1 MPNSH
6 FIANFAPGT
15 VRCAAAVP
23 QLNNGNN
30 MAELTNQQKKDWA
43 KTLYLRENLTQQE
56 IADRVG
62 VSRVSVSNWIRTG
75 KWEEQRTALTLTREE
90 QVRSL
95 YRQVAAINKAIEE
108 RPEGE
113 RFANTTEADI
123 IGKLSKSIK
132 QMETEVGIADVI
144 SVLTKFIEFLRPVD
158 LEKAKDVT
166 RLADAFIK
174 TLL

>member
-1 MPNSH
+1 
-6 FIANFAPGT
+6 
-15 VRCAAAVP
+15 
-23 QLNNGNN
+23 
-30 MAELTNQQKKDWA
+30 MAKDLTNQQKKDWA
-43 KTLYLRENLTQQE
+43 KTLYLRESLTQQE

-95 YRQVAAINKAIEE
+95 YRQVAAINRSIED

-113 RFANTTEADI
+113 RFATTTEADI

-132 QMETEVGIADVI
+132 QMETEVGIADVV
-144 SVLTKFIEFLRPVD
+144 SVLTRFIEFLRPVD
-158 LEKAKDVT
+158 IEKAKEVT

>member
-1 MPNSH
+1 
-6 FIANFAPGT
+6 
-15 VRCAAAVP
+15 
-23 QLNNGNN
+23 
-30 MAELTNQQKKDWA
+30 MADLTNQQKRDWA
-43 KTLYLRENLTQQE
+43 KTLSLRENLTQQE

-62 VSRVSVSNWIRTG
+62 VSRVTVSNWVNKN

-95 YRQVAAINKAIEE
+95 YRQVAAINRAIEE

-113 RFANTTEADI
+113 RFATSAEADI

-132 QMETEVGIADVI
+132 QLEMEVGIADVV
-144 SVLTKFIEFLRPVD
+144 SVITKFIEFLRPVD
-158 LEKAKDVT
+158 LQKAKDIT
-166 RLADAFIK
+166 SLADAFIK

>member
-1 MPNSH
+1 
-6 FIANFAPGT
+6 
-15 VRCAAAVP
+15 
-23 QLNNGNN
+23 
-30 MAELTNQQKKDWA
+30 MADLTNQQKRDWA

-62 VSRVSVSNWIRTG
+62 VSRVTVSNWVNKN

-95 YRQVAAINKAIEE
+95 YRQVAAITRAIEE

-113 RFANTTEADI
+113 RFAPSAEADI

-132 QMETEVGIADVI
+132 QLEMEVGIADVV
-144 SVLTKFIEFLRPVD
+144 SVITKFIEFLRPVD
-158 LEKAKDVT
+158 LQKAKDIT
-166 RLADAFIK
+166 SLADAFIK

>member
-1 MPNSH
+1 
-6 FIANFAPGT
+6 
-15 VRCAAAVP
+15 
-23 QLNNGNN
+23 

-62 VSRVSVSNWIRTG
+62 ASRVSVSNWIRSG

-90 QVRSL
+90 QVRAL
-95 YRQVAAINKAIEE
+95 YRQVAAINRAIEQ

-113 RFANTTEADI
+113 RFATAPEADI
-123 IGKLSKSIK
+123 IGKLSKAIK
-132 QMETEVGIADVI
+132 QMETEVGIAEVV
-144 SVLTKFIEFLRPVD
+144 SVMTNFINFMRPVD
-158 LEKAKDVT
+158 LDKAKDIT
-166 RLADAFIK
+166 RLADAYIK

>member
-1 MPNSH
+1 MPQRPINNTNS
-6 FIANFAPGT
+6 
-15 VRCAAAVP
+15 
-23 QLNNGNN
+23 
-30 MAELTNQQKKDWA
+30 MADLTNQQKRDWA

-62 VSRVSVSNWIRTG
+62 VSRVTVSNWVNKN

-95 YRQVAAINKAIEE
+95 YRQVAAINRAIEE

-113 RFANTTEADI
+113 RFATSAEADI

-132 QMETEVGIADVI
+132 QLEMEVGIADVV
-144 SVLTKFIEFLRPVD
+144 SVITKFIEFLRPVD
-158 LEKAKDVT
+158 LQKAKDIT
-166 RLADAFIK
+166 SLADAFIK

>member
-6 FIANFAPGT
+6 FIATFAQNFI
-15 VRCAAAVP
+15 V
-23 QLNNGNN
+23 

-95 YRQVAAINKAIEE
+95 YRQGAAINKAIEE

>member
-1 MPNSH
+1 
-6 FIANFAPGT
+6 
-15 VRCAAAVP
+15 
-23 QLNNGNN
+23 
-30 MAELTNQQKKDWA
+30 MAKDLTNQQKKDWA
-43 KTLYLRENLTQQE
+43 KTLYLRESLTQQE

-95 YRQVAAINKAIEE
+95 YRQVAAINRSIED

-113 RFANTTEADI
+113 RFATTTEADI

-132 QMETEVGIADVI
+132 QMETEVGIADVV
-144 SVLTKFIEFLRPVD
+144 SVLTRFIEFLRPVD
-158 LEKAKDVT
+158 IEKAKDVT

>member
-1 MPNSH
+1 
-6 FIANFAPGT
+6 
-15 VRCAAAVP
+15 
-23 QLNNGNN
+23 

-62 VSRVSVSNWIRTG
+62 VSRVSVSNWIRSG

-95 YRQVAAINKAIEE
+95 YRQVANINKAIEE

-113 RFANTTEADI
+113 RFASTTEADI

-132 QMETEVGIADVI
+132 QMETEVGIADVV
-144 SVLTKFIEFLRPVD
+144 SVLTKFIEWLRPLD

-166 RLADAFIK
+166 RLADSFIK

>member
-1 MPNSH
+1 
-6 FIANFAPGT
+6 
-15 VRCAAAVP
+15 
-23 QLNNGNN
+23 
-30 MAELTNQQKKDWA
+30 MADLTNQQKRDWA

-62 VSRVSVSNWIRTG
+62 VSRVTVSNWVNKN

-95 YRQVAAINKAIEE
+95 YRQVAAINRAIEE

-113 RFANTTEADI
+113 RFATSAEADI

-132 QMETEVGIADVI
+132 QLEMEVGIADVV
-144 SVLTKFIEFLRPVD
+144 SVITKFIEFLRPVD
-158 LEKAKDVT
+158 IEKAKDVT

>member
-1 MPNSH
+1 LPNSH
-6 FIANFAPGT
+6 FIATFAQIFI
-15 VRCAAAVP
+15 V
-23 QLNNGNN
+23 

-62 VSRVSVSNWIRTG
+62 ASRVSVSNWIRTG

-113 RFANTTEADI
+113 RFATPSEADI
-123 IGKLSKSIK
+123 IGKLSKAIK

>member
-1 MPNSH
+1 
-6 FIANFAPGT
+6 
-15 VRCAAAVP
+15 
-23 QLNNGNN
+23 
-30 MAELTNQQKKDWA
+30 MATELTNQQKKDWA

-62 VSRVSVSNWIRTG
+62 VSRVSVSNWIRQN

-90 QVRSL
+90 QVRAL
-95 YRQVAAINKAIEE
+95 YRQVAEINKAIEQ

-113 RFANTTEADI
+113 RFATSAEADI
-123 IGKLSKSIK
+123 IGKLSKAIR
-132 QMETEVGIADVI
+132 QMETEVGISDVI
-144 SVLTKFIEFLRPVD
+144 SVMTGFINFLRPID

-166 RLADAFIK
+166 RLCDAYIK

>member
-1 MPNSH
+1 MS
-6 FIANFAPGT
+6 
-15 VRCAAAVP
+15 R
-23 QLNNGNN
+23 
-30 MAELTNQQKKDWA
+30 ELTNKQKKEWA

-62 VSRVSVSNWIRTG
+62 ASRVSVSKWVRDG
-75 KWEEQRTALTLTREE
+75 KWEEQRAGITLTREE
-90 QVRSL
+90 QIRSL

-113 RFANTTEADI
+113 RFATSAEADI

-144 SVLTKFIEFLRPVD
+144 SVMTRFIDFLRPVD
-158 LEKAKDVT
+158 IQKAKEAT

-174 TLL
+174 SIL

>member
-1 MPNSH
+1 
-6 FIANFAPGT
+6 
-15 VRCAAAVP
+15 
-23 QLNNGNN
+23 

-43 KTLYLRENLTQQE
+43 KTLYLRESLTQQE

-95 YRQVAAINKAIEE
+95 YRQVANINKAIEE

-113 RFANTTEADI
+113 RFATTAEADI

>member
-1 MPNSH
+1 
-6 FIANFAPGT
+6 
-15 VRCAAAVP
+15 
-23 QLNNGNN
+23 
-30 MAELTNQQKKDWA
+30 MATELTNQQKKDWA

-62 VSRVSVSNWIRTG
+62 VSRVSVSNWIRQN

-90 QVRSL
+90 QVRAL
-95 YRQVAAINKAIEE
+95 YRQVAEINKAIEH

-113 RFANTTEADI
+113 RFATSAEADI
-123 IGKLSKSIK
+123 IGKLSKAIR
-132 QMETEVGIADVI
+132 QMETEVGISDVI
-144 SVLTKFIEFLRPVD
+144 SVMTGFINFLRPID

-166 RLADAFIK
+166 RLCDAYIK

>member
-1 MPNSH
+1 
-6 FIANFAPGT
+6 
-15 VRCAAAVP
+15 
-23 QLNNGNN
+23 
-30 MAELTNQQKKDWA
+30 MADLTNQQKRDWA

-62 VSRVSVSNWIRTG
+62 VSRVTVSNWVNKN

-95 YRQVAAINKAIEE
+95 YRQVAAINRAIEE
-108 RPEGE
+108 RREGE
-113 RFANTTEADI
+113 RFATSAEADI

-132 QMETEVGIADVI
+132 QLEMEVGIADVV
-144 SVLTKFIEFLRPVD
+144 SVITKFIEFLRPVD
-158 LEKAKDVT
+158 LQKAKDIT
-166 RLADAFIK
+166 SLADAFIK